1 MFPQAPLRSRTA
13 GFPRSGSDLG
23 FSSAGLSA
31 PRGNLSTGIHTPLSR
46 RFTYQL
52 VLLSKTGYYPV
63 LLSGN
68 QTPLVSEPPSAQSP
82 FASRRRY
89 RCEGGVQRLLEGH
102 YPFIIAHTDS
112 CARPLRSLHPWFHP
126 LIQGLCRLLPAPAAQ
141 WPFPSL
147 SLSTFPACLD
157 PYPGR
162 FQGAFTRFFPQ
173 NNGLP
178 QESNGSASGIYL
190 NNHFR

>member
-1 MFPQAPLRSRTA
+1 MATLATGLRATALTGLDLHQLVGIEMLRTPRRRVRWRIWRFPDRPQSVSHLTHVSASPLRSRTA

-23 FSSAGLSA
+23 FSSTGLSA

-89 RCEGGVQRLLEGH
+89 RCEG
-102 YPFIIAHTDS
+102 
-112 CARPLRSLHPWFHP
+112 
-126 LIQGLCRLLPAPAAQ
+126 
-141 WPFPSL
+141 
-147 SLSTFPACLD
+147 
-157 PYPGR
+157 
-162 FQGAFTRFFPQ
+162 
-173 NNGLP
+173 
-178 QESNGSASGIYL
+178 
-190 NNHFR
+190 